1 MKLLILLVAL
11 LSQNESLIKQ
21 GETTVKLDDLDSYVY
36 LLEPSKRAG
45 FVSDKGM
52 IEKNLITM
60 LNMNIVY
67 DYVIDNE
74 LHKES
79 IFENV
84 VDLVEEKDLVLDDDF
99 YIRLG
104 LDQEAAHSNVRQFIV
119 KQEYYARLLE
129 YLKLELMAGKVN
141 SLAKEYFLVNSSQW
155 VIPEKRSL
163 SIIQVNHGSEYYSDI
178 NDIYKQ
184 VAQDTDIAN
193 FEQLAL
199 KYSDDPTVEL
209 NKGNLSYFKKSDL
222 KLPFVEEIFKAEPG
236 IIPSIFQYKKNYYI
250 VRVNEIKPEVKPV
263 YADYEEQ
270 IKLQLVGEL
279 VDVQFQNIINTQ
291 AASKIEVNP
300 ELMAHVFE
308 RYKVFTEE

>member
-1 MKLLILLVAL
+1 MKLLILLIAL
-11 LSQNESLIKQ
+11 LSQNELLIKQ
-21 GETTVKLDDLDSYVY
+21 GDTTVKLDDLDSYVY
-36 LLEPSKRAG
+36 LLAPDKRSD
-45 FVSDKGM
+45 FVTDKVM

-74 LHKES
+74 LHKEP

-104 LDQEAAHSNVRQFIV
+104 LDQESAHSNVRQFIV

-141 SLAKEYFLVNSSQW
+141 SLAKEYFLVNASQW

-163 SIIQVNHGSEYYSDI
+163 SIIQVNHGSEYYLDI
-178 NDIYKQ
+178 DDIYKQ
-184 VAQDTDIAN
+184 LAQDTDISN

-222 KLPFVEEIFKAEPG
+222 NFPFVDEIFNAELG

-250 VRVNEIKPEVKPV
+250 VRVNDIKPQVKPS

-270 IKLQLVGEL
+270 IKQQLVGEL
-279 VDVQFQNIINTQ
+279 VEVQFQNIINTQ